1 MNATKATGKA
11 DATGKYRESMKATA
25 ALAIWTVAW
34 LATLAVARFGPG
46 LLWNDEQQAVSWAVV
61 VVNLLVGAGVIIAF
75 TSYLGKA
82 DELDRKIMLD
92 ALAVTL
98 GIAWVIGFAYV
109 VAHAAGLITIDIAV
123 LLAAPGVVFAIAV
136 VGGRIRYR

>member
-1 MNATKATGKA
+1 MNATEATEKA
-11 DATGKYRESMKATA
+11 DATGKYRESMMATA

-34 LATLAVARFGPG
+34 LATLAVARFGPE
-46 LLWNDEQQAVSWAVV
+46 LLWDVEQQAVSWAVV

-75 TSYLGKA
+75 TRYLGKA

-98 GIAWVIGFAYV
+98 GIAWVTGFAYV
-109 VAHAAGLITIDIAV
+109 VAHAAGLITIDIAA

>member
-1 MNATKATGKA
+1 M
-11 DATGKYRESMKATA
+11 DATEAPHPYRETMKATA
-25 ALAIWTVAW
+25 ALAAWTLAW
-34 LATLAVARFGPG
+34 LATLAVARFGPE
-46 LLWNDEQQAVSWAVV
+46 LLWGAQPAGSWVAVG
-61 VVNLLVGAGVIIAF
+61 VNLFVGAGLIVAF
-75 TSYLGKA
+75 TRYLRRA

-98 GIAWVIGFAYV
+98 GVAWVTGFAYV
-109 VAHAAGLITIDIAV
+109 VANAAGLVTIDIAV